1 MLQRYICALADL
13 SVNVKTY
20 QHDIFGV
27 VASDTPVP
35 SDCAK
40 KCQQAAFSLHQG
52 RSYPALELCDSNKGW
67 EKEWFVVSNPA
78 PCLPAR
84 TGRALEP
91 RTCWE
96 EQPTEEEMVQVD
108 LLLKKIAG
116 LLAQGL
122 MGAVVAPSFNK

>member
-1 MLQRYICALADL
+1 MLQRYIRALADL

-52 RSYPALELCDSNKGW
+52 CIYTDFKLRDTNKGW
-67 EKEWFVVSNPA
+67 
-78 PCLPAR
+78 AR
-84 TGRALEP
+84 
-91 RTCWE
+91 
-96 EQPTEEEMVQVD
+96 D
-108 LLLKKIAG
+108 
-116 LLAQGL
+116 
-122 MGAVVAPSFNK
+122 